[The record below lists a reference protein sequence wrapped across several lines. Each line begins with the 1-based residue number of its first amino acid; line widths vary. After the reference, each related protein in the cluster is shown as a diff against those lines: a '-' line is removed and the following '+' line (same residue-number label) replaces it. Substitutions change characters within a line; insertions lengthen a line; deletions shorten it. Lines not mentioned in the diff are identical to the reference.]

1 MKLIAYVDGSSLGN
15 PGESGYGI
23 ILKDEKENTLETI
36 GRYIGTATNN
46 IAEYSGLLNCLKIAR
61 KYQSDSI
68 KVFSDSLLMVNQL
81 NGNYKVKNEGLK
93 TIFSEIQNFLKKE
106 NVQLEIVYIP
116 RDQNRDADRLARRAV
131 RLQKDVSESHSNP
144 RGRMGDRSFQQC

>member
-144 RGRMGDRSFQQC
+144 RGRMGDRSFQHC

>member
-23 ILKDEKENTLETI
+23 ILKDEKENTLESI

-46 IAEYSGLLNCLKIAR
+46 VAEYSGLFNCLKIAR
-61 KYQSDSI
+61 KYQGDSI

-93 TIFSEIQNFLKKE
+93 IIFSEIQNFLKKE
-106 NVQLEIVYIP
+106 NIQLEIVHIP
-116 RDQNRDADRLARRAV
+116 RDQNRDADKLARRAV
-131 RLQKDVSESHSNP
+131 RLQKDVSE
-144 RGRMGDRSFQQC
+144 